1 MTLLNRLKDLTI
13 QAPPT
18 AAKRK
23 LYKTKAVV
31 GEGTFGVVREA
42 IYIPTGRAVAL
53 KSIQKHGHDS
63 PEDVELAVR
72 REMEVLE
79 KIRHPNIISLLDW
92 FETKEKYYLVFDLA
106 TGGELYD
113 RIAKRGKFTE
123 RDAVRIIYTV
133 LSAVGFLH
141 DRDIVHRDLKPENLL
156 YRTLEEDADL
166 VIADFGVA
174 NFVHADELL
183 STLCGSP
190 MYAAPEVIK
199 RSGHS
204 KPADLWSV
212 GVIAY
217 CVLAGYP
224 PFDFA
229 QDMPDLM
236 DAITHARYK
245 FDAPYWDNISTEAK
259 DFIKCLLRVK
269 PHERP
274 TAQVAM
280 THPWLCK
287 YSQRARDAA
296 AILALDASTPAG
308 KLPVRAPR
316 SSTTSSSLNEPK
328 KTTTPQQQ
336 QQVLST
342 TASDATIVDDLDAKH
357 DLAQNPLP
365 PTSVSPQPNE
375 NEDEDL
381 PNLVERVWSAHIG
394 GGDEDTGG
402 FGGGADGS
410 GIGIGGPGRGLFN
423 PRGKLL
429 SAIYTVQAMRRMSV
443 KRQHGGGVETP
454 AQSCESLVSGDSSDD
469 AAAAGGEASSL
480 SSDPSPLPPATV
492 TRKPDRTDPT
502 TRG

>member
-18 AAKRK
+18 AGKRK

-42 IYIPTGRAVAL
+42 IYTPTGRAVAL
-53 KSIQKHGHDS
+53 KSILKHGHDS

-245 FDAPYWDNISTEAK
+245 FDAPYWDNISVEAK

-287 YSQRARDAA
+287 HSQRARDAA

-316 SSTTSSSLNEPK
+316 TNTTADQQK
-328 KTTTPQQQ
+328 PQQ
-336 QQVLST
+336 VST
-342 TASDATIVDDLDAKH
+342 NTSAATIVDDLDAKH
-357 DLAQNPLP
+357 DLTQHPLP
-365 PTSVSPQPNE
+365 PISVSPQPNE

-394 GGDEDTGG
+394 DGGDENALG
-402 FGGGADGS
+402 GGGAGA
-410 GIGIGGPGRGLFN
+410 GGRGLFS

-429 SAIYTVQAMRRMSV
+429 SAIRTVQAMRRMSV
-443 KRQHGGGVETP
+443 KRQHGAGLETP
-454 AQSCESLVSGDSSDD
+454 ARSCESLVSGSDDNSDD
-469 AAAAGGEASSL
+469 AAAAARGAVDGSQQ
-480 SSDPSPLPPATV
+480 PPAPV
-492 TRKPDRTDPT
+492 TRKPDETDPT

>member
-1 MTLLNRLKDLTI
+1 MACVTIATVGNGGADDEKRTMTLLNRLKDLTI
-13 QAPPT
+13 HSPPT
-18 AAKRK
+18 ATKRK

-42 IYIPTGRAVAL
+42 IYLPTGRAVAL
-53 KSIQKHGHDS
+53 KSIKKHGHDS

-199 RSGHS
+199 RTGHS

-224 PFDFA
+224 PFDYA

-245 FDAPYWDNISTEAK
+245 FDAPYWDNISVEAK

-287 YSQRARDAA
+287 HSQRARDAA

-316 SSTTSSSLNEPK
+316 TPVIGAPNPAKQGPSTSSS
-328 KTTTPQQQ
+328 TPAA
-336 QQVLST
+336 V
-342 TASDATIVDDLDAKH
+342 TAPVIDDLDLKH
-357 DLAQNPLP
+357 DLTQNPLP
-365 PTSVSPQPNE
+365 PTSISPTPHGDDDDD
-375 NEDEDL
+375 DEL
-381 PNLVERVWSAHIG
+381 PNLVERVWSAH
-394 GGDEDTGG
+394 GGDATDDNG
-402 FGGGADGS
+402 FTGS
-410 GIGIGGPGRGLFN
+410 GGRLFS

-429 SAIYTVQAMRRMSV
+429 SAIRTVQAMRRLSV
-443 KRQHGGGVETP
+443 KRQHGAGVETP
-454 AQSCESLVSGDSSDD
+454 ADSCEELVTGDD
-469 AAAAGGEASSL
+469 ASDENPAAASAAASQQQHQHQQ
-480 SSDPSPLPPATV
+480 PP
-492 TRKPDRTDPT
+492 PPPT
-502 TRG
+502 ST